1 MANELRP
8 KQFNFL
14 VHLLNGHNIAEAA
27 RKANVSEV
35 TARKWW
41 KDPLFQEEF
50 RQAQETIMAT
60 LRTKLTSATD
70 RAVEALNT
78 LLHSKDETS
87 ILRAARILLENY
99 SKLVEIY
106 SLDQKI
112 TQLEEAND

>member
-14 VHLLNGHNIAEAA
+14 VHLLNGCNIAEAA

-50 RQAQETIMAT
+50 RQAQDAIMT
-60 LRTKLTSATD
+60 SLRHKLTSATD
-70 RAVEALNT
+70 RAVEALST
-78 LLHSKDETS
+78 LLDSKDEVS
-87 ILRAARILLENY
+87 ILRSAKILLENY

-112 TQLEEAND
+112 TQLEESR